1 MNEQLDVNVTASF
14 AFFRFSLFAG
24 KEASIN
30 RILCLRWQRSGEQ
43 HFFVQ
48 MKFTVTLIAV
58 SSAGIGIYSFL
69 PFPLCQ
75 SGFFGTQ
82 MVI

>member
-1 MNEQLDVNVTASF
+1 MFYIS
-14 AFFRFSLFAG
+14 
-24 KEASIN
+24 
-30 RILCLRWQRSGEQ
+30 LRWQRSREQ
-43 HFFVQ
+43 HFLVQ
-48 MKFTVTLIAV
+48 MKFAMTLIAV

-69 PFPLCQ
+69 PVPLCQ